1 MCTKHCHCHDV
12 AYCLTTAEVDELR
25 SANQKLRSREQ
36 SFLTEK
42 GLQAHKISE
51 LDEQL
56 VQLKQVTLI
65 LYIDNI
71 STTTFLLASAVE
83 NAY

>member
-1 MCTKHCHCHDV
+1 MMLHT
-12 AYCLTTAEVDELR
+12 YLPTTAEVDELR

-56 VQLKQVTLI
+56 VQFKQVTLGI
-65 LYIDNI
+65 
-71 STTTFLLASAVE
+71 FLPLSLLLLLMLLLSLQLR
-83 NAY
+83 